1 MSIRSLS
8 YFLTAAEEMNFTTAA
23 QKLYITQQ
31 TLSSHIQRLEQEYG
45 VALFNRRPRLSL
57 TPEGERM
64 VRYATRIVRMERI
77 MSSEFADI
85 SQKASGILM
94 LGSSRI
100 RAKYYFPLLWQAYQ
114 NYFPNIE
121 IRLTE
126 GNSLLLEKYALEH
139 KVDMC
144 IGINIPSQPRLHTD
158 PLSSEKVYFV
168 ITRQLFEQYFG
179 SGADIVRQKYT
190 EGFRFSDIIGI
201 PLILLPPNN
210 RIRRMVDQEFEAV
223 DVIPRAVFES
233 NDNELI
239 FNMCVNGCGAA
250 FLSESFLFY
259 PFDMYRKNLS
269 NLYAF
274 PLDTPK
280 ITTVIAYP
288 SDLELPHYAQVFVN
302 ICRQVFSES
311 RFHWEQQK
319 QLYEEAILQMG
330 GSEEH

>member
-31 TLSSHIQRLEQEYG
+31 TLSSHIQRLEAEYG
-45 VALFNRRPRLSL
+45 VTLFNRRPRLSL

-64 VRYATRIVRMERI
+64 VRYANRIVRMERI

-85 SQKASGILM
+85 SQKANGVLM

-126 GNSLLLEKYALEH
+126 GNSVLLEKIALEH

-144 IGINIPSQPRLHTD
+144 IGVNIPAQPRLHTD
-158 PLSSEKVYFV
+158 ALTSESLYFV
-168 ITRQLFEQYFG
+168 ITKGLFEQHFG
-179 SGADIVRQKYT
+179 PGSEIVQKKFS
-190 EGFRFSDIIGI
+190 EGMSFSDIIGI
-201 PLILLPPNN
+201 PLLLLPPNN
-210 RIRRMVDQEFEAV
+210 RLRRIVDQEFEAV

-239 FNMCVNGCGAA
+239 YNMCLNGCGAS

-259 PFDMYRKNLS
+259 PFDVYKKNLV
-269 NLYAF
+269 NIYAF
-274 PLDTPK
+274 PLNTPK

-288 SDLELPHYAQVFVN
+288 TDLDLPHYAQVFVN

-311 RFHWEQQK
+311 QLQWGQRKE
-319 QLYEEAILQMG
+319 LYEKQFL
-330 GSEEH
+330 